1 MKPILL
7 VDDHP
12 IIAEACR
19 IILADDEEIVVAHDL
34 ASGYQA
40 LLEHRPGVV
49 ILDLSFPGHSMAGMD
64 LLRRIS
70 ADAPLARV
78 LIFSMHAEANIVAS
92 VIKAGASGYLLK
104 DSPPDELQEAVRQV
118 RLGKFYIDKR
128 IELRGSPVSDPFDA
142 ADGRL
147 KPREMQ
153 ALSLLGGGKS
163 YPAIAEEMEI
173 LPRAVARLLK
183 SARTKL
189 GIHRTSDLLRR
200 ARELASAKPD
210 AN

>member
-19 IILADDEEIVVAHDL
+19 IILADDEEIVVARDL

-40 LLEHRPGVV
+40 LLKHRPGVV

-70 ADAPLARV
+70 ADAALARV
-78 LIFSMHAEANIVAS
+78 LIFSMHAEVNIVAS
-92 VIKAGASGYLLK
+92 AIKAGASGYLLK

-118 RLGKFYIDKR
+118 RLGKFYVDKR
-128 IELRGSPVSDPFDA
+128 IELRGSPLSDPIDA
-142 ADGRL
+142 AVGL

-183 SARTKL
+183 RARTKL

-200 ARELASAKPD
+200 ARELASAKPG